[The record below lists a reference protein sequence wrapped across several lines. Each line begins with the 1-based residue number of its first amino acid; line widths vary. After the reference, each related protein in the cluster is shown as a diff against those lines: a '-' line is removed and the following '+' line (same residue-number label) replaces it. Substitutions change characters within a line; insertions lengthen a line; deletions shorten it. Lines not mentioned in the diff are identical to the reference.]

1 MFVREKWLDVVENAY
16 LCGQNERLAMKKT
29 KWILGLVLLMTVLG
43 VQAQENANT
52 RQARRMFDEV
62 YEKVFGSQG
71 ASLHYQVNVANL
83 YKTEG
88 TIWYKGKKS
97 KYVSKSSKSWN
108 DGVTAYVVKDDK
120 KRVEIYRGD
129 DPKQSRFGD
138 DFKFEPNNYTYHIAD
153 DPQGY
158 LITLN
163 VKKGMK
169 GMKEIRALLD
179 KKTRDPLQ
187 LHIKVAFFWAHV
199 NISNFKAGDIT
210 DATFTFP
217 RSQYQHYEMVDKR

>member
-1 MFVREKWLDVVENAY
+1 MKT
-16 LCGQNERLAMKKT
+16 RL
-29 KWILGLVLLMTVLG
+29 ILGLVCLLSVFGM
-43 VQAQENANT
+43 QAQENANT
-52 RQARRMFDEV
+52 RQARKMFDEV
-62 YEKVFGSQG
+62 YEKVFGVQG
-71 ASLHYQVNVANL
+71 ASLHYKVNVANL
-83 YKTEG
+83 YKTDG

-97 KYVSKSSKSWN
+97 KYASSSSKSWN
-108 DGVTAYVVKDDK
+108 DGVTAYVVKEDK

-138 DFKFEPNNYTYHIAD
+138 DFKFEPENYTYNIAS
-153 DPQGY
+153 DPRGY
-158 LITLN
+158 LITLR

-187 LHIKVAFFWAHV
+187 LRIKVAFIWANV
-199 NISNFKAGDIT
+199 DISDFQAGGIT

-217 RSQYQHYEMVDKR
+217 RGQFKDYQFVDKRKD

>member
-1 MFVREKWLDVVENAY
+1 MTKTYR
-16 LCGQNERLAMKKT
+16 MKT
-29 KWILGLVLLMTVLG
+29 KLIFGLLFLLTVLS

-52 RQARRMFDEV
+52 RQARKMFDEV
-62 YEKVFGSQG
+62 YEKVFGAQG
-71 ASLHYQVNVANL
+71 ASLHYKVNVANI

-97 KYVSKSSKSWN
+97 KYASSSSKSWN
-108 DGVTAYVVKDDK
+108 DGVTAYVVKEDK

-138 DFKFEPNNYTYHIAD
+138 DFKFEPENYTYHIAS
-153 DPQGY
+153 DPRGY
-158 LITLN
+158 LITLR
-163 VKKGMK
+163 VKKGKK

-187 LHIKVAFFWAHV
+187 LRIKVAFIWANV
-199 NISNFKAGDIT
+199 DISDFKAGGIT

-217 RSQYQHYEMVDKR
+217 RSQYKDYEFIDKRTD

>member
-1 MFVREKWLDVVENAY
+1 MKT
-16 LCGQNERLAMKKT
+16 RL
-29 KWILGLVLLMTVLG
+29 ILGLVLVLS
-43 VQAQENANT
+43 VLSIQAQENANS
-52 RQARRMFDEV
+52 RQARKMLDEA
-62 YEKVFGSQG
+62 YEKVFGKQG
-71 ASLHYQVNVANL
+71 ATLHYKVNVASL

-97 KYVSKSSKSWN
+97 KYSSKLGKSWN

-138 DFKFEPNNYTYHIAD
+138 DFKFEPDNYTYHIAT
-153 DPQGY
+153 DPRGY
-158 LITLN
+158 LITLH

-187 LHIKVAFFWAHV
+187 LRIKVAFIWANV
-199 NISNFKAGDIT
+199 DISNFKSGGIT

-217 RSQYQHYEMVDKR
+217 RNEYKDYEFVDKRD

>member
-1 MFVREKWLDVVENAY
+1 M
-16 LCGQNERLAMKKT
+16 KT
-29 KWILGLVLLMTVLG
+29 KWILGLVFLWTVLG
-43 VQAQENANT
+43 LQAQENANT
-52 RQARRMFDEV
+52 RQARKMFDEV
-62 YEKVFGSQG
+62 YERVFGSQG
-71 ASLHYQVNVANL
+71 ASLHYKVNVASI

-97 KYVSKSSKSWN
+97 KYISKSSKSWN

-120 KRVEIYRGD
+120 QRVEIYRGD

-138 DFKFEPNNYTYHIAD
+138 DFKFEPNNYDYHIAD
-153 DPQGY
+153 NPQGY

-179 KKTRDPLQ
+179 KKTRNPLQ
-187 LHIKVAFFWAHV
+187 LHIKVAFIWAHV
-199 NISNFKAGDIT
+199 DISQFKSGDIT

-217 RSQYQHYEMVDKR
+217 RSQYQNYEMVDKR

>member
-1 MFVREKWLDVVENAY
+1 M
-16 LCGQNERLAMKKT
+16 KT
-29 KWILGLVLLMTVLG
+29 KWILGLVFLLAVLG
-43 VQAQENANT
+43 LQAQENANT
-52 RQARRMFDEV
+52 RQARKMFDEV

-71 ASLHYQVNVANL
+71 ASLHYKVNVASL

-97 KYVSKSSKSWN
+97 KYISKSSKSWN

-129 DPKQSRFGD
+129 DSKQSRFGD

-153 DPQGY
+153 APQGY
-158 LITLN
+158 LITLK
-163 VKKGMK
+163 VKKGME
-169 GMKEIRALLD
+169 GMKEIRALID

-199 NISNFKAGDIT
+199 DISQFKSGGIT
-210 DATFTFP
+210 DAIFTFP
-217 RSQYQHYEMVDKR
+217 RSQYQNYEMVDKR

>member
-1 MFVREKWLDVVENAY
+1 M
-16 LCGQNERLAMKKT
+16 KT
-29 KWILGLVLLMTVLG
+29 KWILGLVFLLAVLG
-43 VQAQENANT
+43 LQAQENANT
-52 RQARRMFDEV
+52 RQARKMFDEV

-71 ASLHYQVNVANL
+71 ASLHYKVNVASL

-97 KYVSKSSKSWN
+97 KYISKSSKSWN

-129 DPKQSRFGD
+129 DSKQSRFGD

-158 LITLN
+158 LIKLN

-169 GMKEIRALLD
+169 GMKEIRALID

-199 NISNFKAGDIT
+199 DISHFKSGGIT

-217 RSQYQHYEMVDKR
+217 RSQYKDYEIVDKR

>member
-1 MFVREKWLDVVENAY
+1 MKT
-16 LCGQNERLAMKKT
+16 RL
-29 KWILGLVLLMTVLG
+29 ILGLVLVLS
-43 VQAQENANT
+43 VLSMQAQENANS
-52 RQARRMFDEV
+52 RQARKMLDEA
-62 YEKVFGSQG
+62 YEKVFGKQG
-71 ASLHYQVNVANL
+71 ASLHYKVNVASL

-97 KYVSKSSKSWN
+97 KYTSKQGKSWN

-120 KRVEIYRGD
+120 KRVEIFKGD

-138 DFKFEPNNYTYHIAD
+138 DFKFEPDNYTYNIAT
-153 DPQGY
+153 DPRGY
-158 LITLN
+158 LITLR

-187 LHIKVAFFWAHV
+187 LRIKVAF
-199 NISNFKAGDIT
+199 I
-210 DATFTFP
+210 
-217 RSQYQHYEMVDKR
+217 

>member
-1 MFVREKWLDVVENAY
+1 MKAKSIL
-16 LCGQNERLAMKKT
+16 LA
-29 KWILGLVLLMTVLG
+29 LLLVPALSL
-43 VQAQENANT
+43 QAQENANT
-52 RQARRMFDEV
+52 RQARKMFDEV
-62 YEKVFGSQG
+62 YEKVFGAQG
-71 ASLHYQVNVANL
+71 ASLHYLVNVANI

-97 KYVSKSSKSWN
+97 KYESKSSKAWN
-108 DGVTAYVVKDDK
+108 DGVTAYVIKGDK

-138 DFKFEPNNYTYHIAD
+138 DFKFEPNNYNYHIANN
-153 DPQGY
+153 PEGY
-158 LITLN
+158 LLTLN
-163 VKKGMK
+163 VKKSMK
-169 GMKEIRALLD
+169 GMKEIRALID

-199 NISNFKAGDIT
+199 NISNFKSGGIT

-217 RSQYQHYEMVDKR
+217 KEQYKGYEMIDKR